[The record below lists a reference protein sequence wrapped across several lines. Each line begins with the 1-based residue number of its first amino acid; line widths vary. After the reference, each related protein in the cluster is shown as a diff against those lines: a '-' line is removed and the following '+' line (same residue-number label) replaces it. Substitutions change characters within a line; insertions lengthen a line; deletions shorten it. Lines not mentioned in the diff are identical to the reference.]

1 VITDMRIMTA
11 PAGSGGTGSVRLPAG
26 AAFAVGTAG
35 VRPWTRGTGLPC
47 AGLLGRPAGLE
58 GRALPAVV
66 PAPYV
71 PATDVPAT
79 EPNSRQ
85 MFAGSPTTGTQQMVT
100 QQIDTQPIDTQ
111 PIDTQHIGTT
121 LGIHSPGRPQS

>member
-1 VITDMRIMTA
+1 MITDMRIVTA

-26 AAFAVGTAG
+26 GAFAVGTAG

-47 AGLLGRPAGLE
+47 AGLLGRRAGLA
-58 GRALPAVV
+58 GRTLPAVV
-66 PAPYV
+66 PAPYLPAADLPAADV

-79 EPNSRQ
+79 EPNSIQ
-85 MFAGSPTTGTQQMVT
+85 MFAGSPTTG
-100 QQIDTQPIDTQ
+100 TQPIDTQ